1 MASVTASVVVLGD
14 GEPRLRDLLPGQP
27 LASATGAEQLRRV
40 LAGVD
45 GDVVLVDPAADCS
58 GRYPVAD
65 VCQPGRTAV
74 LVGSGGSAGVRIAAG
89 CVVSAGTTQ
98 ASLADAHD
106 RAVGCLHVAAADRPA
121 LDQAL
126 ADVPNGPPG
135 ELWEQILSVLV
146 MRGVRVVPV
155 DAAPFVIGQTPVDR
169 DRDPIGLQARR
180 CARGGD
186 GWLSE
191 RTVRPVSR
199 RVTPIAVRLG
209 LAPNLVTVISL
220 AAGAAAVATALTGTR
235 WGYLATAVLMLV
247 SLVLDCVDGE
257 VARWTHRYSRAGAW
271 LDAVGDRVKEYAVW
285 FAVAWS
291 VDQQRFWLLVLGC
304 LVLFTSKHFLDYGWS
319 FRQPPWQPRA
329 VTVDALPDPWARA
342 GVVPPAVRPPSWRRI
357 PGMPI
362 AERWILLAVLL
373 PLAGPWPAFV
383 VLASLGVVSLAY
395 TVATRIRWSHSA
407 IDAGMAAQLQAITD
421 PGPLLLALRPA
432 RVGWAPAA
440 ALGLIVLLATSPGA
454 PWVVLLGYVVAV
466 GLYALA
472 YGRGPRGRLG
482 WMAPSVARTSE
493 MVVLVCLA
501 WATPAP
507 DAVAVFALLAA
518 AAWRHYDVIYRI
530 RHQQV
535 LPDRPAWL
543 ALLGTEGRVLV
554 AIALL
559 LVVGTSAW
567 LWFAVY
573 VGVLAVADSL
583 WSWFRPRSQTTGGR
597 P

>member
-1 MASVTASVVVLGD
+1 MAPAGD
-14 GEPRLRDLLPGQP
+14 
-27 LASATGAEQLRRV
+27 AAALRRV
-40 LAGVD
+40 LAGVG

-58 GRYPVAD
+58 GEFPVAD
-65 VCQPGRTAV
+65 VCRPGRTAV
-74 LVGSGGSAGVRIAAG
+74 LVGAGGSVAVRVAGGA
-89 CVVSAGTTQ
+89 VVSAGTTQ
-98 ASLADAHD
+98 APLADEQN
-106 RAVGCLHVAAADRPA
+106 RAVGCLHVCTADRPA

-126 ADVPNGPPG
+126 AHVPNGPPG
-135 ELWEQILSVLV
+135 GLWEQILSVLV
-146 MRGVRVVPV
+146 MRGVRVVAV
-155 DAAPFVIGQTPVDR
+155 DAAPFAIGQTPVN
-169 DRDPIGLQARR
+169 RDPDPIRLQARR

-209 LAPNLVTVISL
+209 LAPNLITVISL

-271 LDAVGDRVKEYAVW
+271 LDAVGDRVKEYSIW

-291 VDQQRFWLLVLGC
+291 VAQERFWLLVLGC
-304 LVLFTSKHFLDYGWS
+304 LAVFTAKHFLDYGWS
-319 FRQPPWQPRA
+319 LRQPPWQPRP
-329 VTVDALPDPWARA
+329 VMVDALPDPWARA
-342 GVVPPAVRPPSWRRI
+342 GVVPPTVRPPSWRRI
-357 PGMPI
+357 LGMPI
-362 AERWILLAVLL
+362 AERWLLVAVLL
-373 PLAGPWPAFV
+373 PLAGPWPTFAL
-383 VLASLGVVSLAY
+383 LASLGASSLLY
-395 TVATRIRWSHSA
+395 TVATRIRWSHAA
-407 IDAGMAAQLQAITD
+407 IDAGMAAQVQAITD

-440 ALGLIVLLATSPGA
+440 GLGLIVMLAASPGT
-454 PWVVLLGYVVAV
+454 PGVVLTGYVVAL

-472 YGRGPRGRLG
+472 YGSGPRGRLG

-493 MVVLVCLA
+493 MVVLVGLA
-501 WATPAP
+501 WSTPAP

-518 AAWRHYDVIYRI
+518 AAWRQYDVIYRI

-554 AIALL
+554 AIGLL
-559 LVVGTSAW
+559 LAVGPSAW
-567 LWFAVY
+567 LWLALYLAV
-573 VGVLAVADSL
+573 VAVADSL
-583 WSWFRPRSQTTGGR
+583 WSWLRA
-597 P
+597 